1 MSTFQEGHIGI
12 HKKEPPKLSRRAFL
26 AAAGAGAAG
35 LLGAGVA
42 LNAER
47 IANLFEGESVDYS
60 KLIDASK
67 YKLATPDTEALK
79 KLSTIR
85 KADGLGEQ
93 FNRNI
98 SPRLQERANRAGYG
112 LIWQGDPNDASGR
125 TVLFDTKRSVSN
137 KYYDVGFGWWYDP
150 NVQTIEEAGDASFTG
165 VFKGWMRPNEAAA
178 TDPSLYMLLNN
189 PVGGEDFA
197 VRVNDGGKK
206 VLRWEV
212 DNLDIGG
219 DSVPREAYTYLETP
233 FNRGGYVPQG
243 EPSLKIASVGQLDTI
258 VRPGDVIKTIGGFN
272 PDSEKVFGR
281 YKDDIG
287 IYNASTVYLRRF
299 GGGEQIAQEIAPTIS

>member
-1 MSTFQEGHIGI
+1 MAGFQGEQIGI
-12 HKKEPPKLSRRAFL
+12 HKKEPPKISRRAFL
-26 AAAGAGAAG
+26 TAAGLGAAG
-35 LLGAGVA
+35 LIGGGVA
-42 LNAER
+42 ANADR
-47 IANLFEGESVDYS
+47 IAGLFEGEPVDYS
-60 KLIDASK
+60 RLIDSSK
-67 YKLATPDTEALK
+67 YKLATPDVETLK
-79 KLSTIR
+79 KLSVIK

-93 FNRNI
+93 FNRGI
-98 SPRLQERANRAGYG
+98 SPRLQERANNAGYG
-112 LIWQGDPNDASGR
+112 LIWQGDPNDTSGR

-150 NVQTIEEAGDASFTG
+150 KVQTIEEAGDASFTG
-165 VFKGWMRPNEAAA
+165 VFKGWMRPSEAAR
-178 TDPSLYMLLNN
+178 TDPSLYLLLNN

-219 DSVPREAYTYLETP
+219 DSVPREAYTYLDTP
-233 FNRGGYVPQG
+233 FSRGGYVPQG
-243 EPSLKIASVGQLDTI
+243 ESSLRIDNVSLLDTI

-281 YKDDIG
+281 YKDDLG
-287 IYNASTVYLRRF
+287 VYNASTVYLRRF
-299 GGGEQIAQEIAPTIS
+299 GGGEQIAQEIAPITA